1 MHQKALV
8 LLTLWL
14 SALAVLAEDVSF
26 TASAPQLVTVGHQFR
41 VDYTLNHEG
50 RDLQVPSMEDFD
62 VLMGPSTSRSSSVQ
76 WINGKMTSST
86 QLRYTFV
93 LLASKTGTFT
103 LAPASITVDGKKY
116 STQPLTIK
124 VIDEGQQGAAAAQGG
139 AQQGAASGASAA
151 SASSA
156 TKTDQ
161 VFVRTQLSKSQVYEQ
176 EAVCVTYKL
185 YTRYDIRDFSNVKF
199 PEYQGFYVQDIDL
212 DANQQRQWLQEEYNG
227 VLYSTLVLKQ
237 CLLFPQHSGKMDLEG
252 GKMDAIIRLRT
263 NNRSR
268 SVFDNFFD
276 SYQEVRKTL
285 TIPAARLEVKALPK
299 PAPQGFSD
307 AVGQFTMKSEISKTD
322 LDVNDAV
329 TVKVVIS
336 GNGNLK
342 LVKPLDIRFPDD
354 FEIYDP
360 KVETNVKTGASG
372 LSGSKATEY
381 VAIPRFGGDF
391 EIPAARFVYFDT
403 REGRYKELSTPVYSL
418 HVMGSAGETKVVA
431 PSGNTGTVKQS
442 VRNLGSDIRYIP
454 VENDLQYGKQPFF
467 RSWGYWLLYVL
478 PALAFVVLLVVLRR
492 QARENADLATRKN
505 KRANKLAKKRLRMA
519 EACMKKSDAKGFY
532 EEAMHALWGYVADK
546 LNIPAASLTKD
557 NVREILLAHQSD
569 EALADDFL
577 DTLSACEFARFAP
590 GADSGQSMQT
600 LFDRAVNL
608 ITQMEEKLK

>member
-14 SALAVLAEDVSF
+14 TALAAWAEDVVF

-50 RDLQVPSMEDFD
+50 RDLQVPSMEDFE

-76 WINGKMTSST
+76 WINGKMSSST

-93 LLASKTGTFT
+93 LLPSKTGTFT
-103 LAPASITVDGKKY
+103 LAPATIQVDGKKD

-124 VIDEGQQGAAAAQGG
+124 VIDEGQQGAAATQGG
-139 AQQGAASGASAA
+139 MQTGSTTGNAASSSSQASAKA
-151 SASSA
+151 
-156 TKTDQ
+156 DQ

-199 PEYQGFYVQDIDL
+199 PEYQGFYVQEIDL

-237 CLLFPQHSGKMDLEG
+237 CLLFPQYSGKVDLES
-252 GKMDAIIRLRT
+252 GKLDAIIRLRT

-322 LDVNDAV
+322 LEVNDAV
-329 TVKVVIS
+329 TVKVSIS

-342 LVKPLDIRFPDD
+342 LVKPLDIHFPDD

-372 LSGSKATEY
+372 LSGSKTTEY
-381 VAIPRFGGDF
+381 VAIPRFGGQF
-391 EIPAARFVYFDT
+391 EIPAAQFVYFDT
-403 REGRYKELSTPVYSL
+403 REGRYKVLSTPAYSL
-418 HVMGSAGETKVVA
+418 QVNGSAGETKVVA
-431 PSGNTGTVKQS
+431 ASGPAGTVKQS
-442 VRNLGSDIRYIP
+442 VRNLGPDIRYIH
-454 VENDLQYGKQPFF
+454 VENDLEYGKRPFF
-467 RSWGYWLLYVL
+467 RSWGYWSLYVL
-478 PALAFVVLLVVLRR
+478 PALAFIIVL
-492 QARENADLATRKN
+492 T
-505 KRANKLAKKRLRMA
+505 
-519 EACMKKSDAKGFY
+519 
-532 EEAMHALWGYVADK
+532 
-546 LNIPAASLTKD
+546 I
-557 NVREILLAHQSD
+557 II
-569 EALADDFL
+569 
-577 DTLSACEFARFAP
+577 
-590 GADSGQSMQT
+590 
-600 LFDRAVNL
+600 VN
-608 ITQMEEKLK
+608 